1 MGGLRLGVPPDQEG
15 TQAGGPG
22 SRPGVLS
29 PHHQSAGA
37 LGWRVDGGAGEPL
50 LPGPGV
56 LALLRDPVSDDFMA
70 LLRTNFHLGRGK

>member
-1 MGGLRLGVPPDQEG
+1 M
-15 TQAGGPG
+15 
-22 SRPGVLS
+22 LS
-29 PHHQSAGA
+29 PGHQSAGA
-37 LGWRVDGGAGEPL
+37 LGWWVDGGAVAGELL